1 MIQKYI
7 VSVPGR
13 AVPLCVAADSFE
25 RDGLECAGVV
35 FRKGLEVVAVFPAVD
50 GVVEVSCLPDF
61 PALSQ
66 FKGPDR
72 AFSVPASMTYLAE
85 PVHGLDP
92 LPAPA
97 CLAHSHRGA
106 SAFWPFLSGSVL
118 GVIGGVGM
126 ALSHVGAW

>member
-13 AVPLCVAADSFE
+13 AVPLCVAADSFD

-72 AFSVPASMTYLAE
+72 AFSVPTSMTYLAE
-85 PVHGLDP
+85 PVRGLDP

-97 CLAHSHRGA
+97 CVTHSHLGA
-106 SAFWPFLSGSVL
+106 PVVWPFLSGL
-118 GVIGGVGM
+118 AAGALGGVVAM
-126 ALSHVGAW
+126 LAYAFV